1 MTKEFRSSEAFQALR
16 EKAEALIRKGEIERS
31 DKSGLDLVRLS
42 HELEVQRVELE
53 LQNEELRSANRQLEK
68 SRNEYADL
76 YQSAPAAFV
85 SLTPKGL
92 IEKAN
97 KAALRILADR
107 NNRIMGQGFS
117 SLIVDEDQPI
127 YFAYLNK
134 LSSNKSA
141 GSCELRLLGTGV
153 REPVY
158 VQLNAVAKYDANGE
172 LSHWH
177 LVFVDITE
185 RKKAETDLLNTTAK
199 MSSIFRAAPVGI
211 GVVSNRVIRE
221 VNDRFCEIS
230 GYSKDELIG
239 QNARILY
246 PDENEYRFVGREKYR
261 QIEKFGIGTVETR
274 FQRKDGTLI
283 DVLISS
289 TPLDENDHSVGITF
303 TALDITE
310 RKKAEK
316 VLRES
321 EEKFSKTFYSS
332 PSLLFICELETG
344 IFIDVNDAYCAITGH
359 TREEMIGRSSIE
371 LGIIS
376 ERRRAEILHDVREFG
391 RLQKL
396 ELKIDSKTGEVRYCL
411 FAAETMEYLGKQCL
425 VYSGVDITER
435 EEALQA
441 LQESE
446 RRFRAMADGLPLV
459 IWVHDVEGKQKFVNK
474 TFKEFFGLSEADTK
488 DEHWQSLLHPE
499 DEKAYVKEFLSSL
512 REQRSFHAKARI
524 RRADGQ
530 WRWVESWGQPWFSSK
545 AEYLGIIG
553 TSADITEHMQAEEI
567 MRGHRKN
574 LEKEVKQKTAKIIE
588 QYQQLEQMTLFV
600 KKMAQHTIKAM
611 ENDRRALSKEI
622 HDSIGGGLA
631 AIKMLLETRLHDTG
645 GRPPEGILSIER
657 VVDHLAEMI
666 KESKRIS
673 HQMRPMALDDFGLT
687 AAISEA
693 IKKFK
698 EFYPAIEVDFQVHV
712 LQDALDEEIKTVIY
726 RVVQEAL
733 NNVAKHSG
741 ADCVKIELK
750 ESEDQILLK
759 IEDNGC
765 GFEVSNN
772 LDANKPLQGYG
783 IISMKERVETC
794 KGTLQIDSRPGKG
807 TIVSAST
814 KRRIS

>member
-1 MTKEFRSSEAFQALR
+1 MSKEFRSSETFQILR
-16 EKAEALIRKGEIERS
+16 QKAEELVGQE
-31 DKSGLDLVRLS
+31 KSQSLQADRQDLERLS
-42 HELEVQRVELE
+42 YELEIQRVELE
-53 LQNEELRSANRQLEK
+53 LQNEELRSANRQLEA
-68 SRNEYADL
+68 SRDEFADL
-76 YQSAPAAFV
+76 YQSAPVAF
-85 SLTPKGL
+85 LTINATGL

-97 KAALRILADR
+97 AAAVRMLAGR
-107 NNRIMGQGFS
+107 KNRLIGKGFS
-117 SLIVDEDQPI
+117 VLIVDADQQI
-127 YFAYLNK
+127 YFSYLKNLAVEK
-134 LSSNKSA
+134 PV
-141 GSCELRLLGTGV
+141 GGCELRLIGAHDLQ
-153 REPVY
+153 PVH
-158 VQLNAVAKYDANGE
+158 VQLNAVAKFDVEGKF
-172 LSHWH
+172 SQWH
-177 LVFVDITE
+177 LALIDITE
-185 RKKAETDLLNTTAK
+185 RKQAEMELQESEAK
-199 MSSIFRAAPVGI
+199 MRSIFRAAPIGI
-211 GVVSNRVIRE
+211 GVVSKRVIRE
-221 VNDRFCEIS
+221 VNERFCEIS

-239 QNARILY
+239 QNARIIY
-246 PDENEYRFVGREKYR
+246 PNETEYQFVGREKYR
-261 QIEKFGIGTVETR
+261 QINKIGIGTVETR
-274 FQRKDGTLI
+274 FKRKDGTLI

-289 TPLDENDHSVGITF
+289 TPLDENDHSAGITF

-321 EEKFSKTFYSS
+321 EEKFSKAFYSS

-376 ERRRAEILHDVREFG
+376 EHRRAEILHNIREFG
-391 RLQKL
+391 GLQKL
-396 ELKIDSKTGEVRYCL
+396 ELKIASKTGEVLHCL

-441 LQESE
+441 LRESE

-474 TFKEFFGLSEADTK
+474 TFKEFFGLSEADTQ

-499 DEKAYVKEFLSSL
+499 DEKAYVNEFLSCL
-512 REQRSFHAKARI
+512 REQRPFHAKARV

-530 WRWVESWGQPWFSSK
+530 WRWMESWGQPWFS
-545 AEYLGIIG
+545 ANNRYIGIIG
-553 TSADITEHMQAEEI
+553 TSADITERVQAEEVL
-567 MRGHRKN
+567 RSHRKD
-574 LEKEVKQKTAKIIE
+574 LEKQVKKKTAKIIE
-588 QYQQLEQMTLFV
+588 QYQQLEQMTSAV
-600 KKMAQHTIKAM
+600 KRMAQHTIKAM

-622 HDSIGGGLA
+622 HDSIGGGLS
-631 AIKMLLETRLHDTG
+631 AIKMLLETRLHDSD

-657 VVDHLAEMI
+657 VVEHLAEMV

-698 EFYPAIEVDFQVHV
+698 EFYPAIEVDFQVHL

-783 IISMKERVETC
+783 IISMKERVEIC
-794 KGTLQIDSRPGKG
+794 KGTLQIDSKPGNG
-807 TIVSAST
+807 TVISASIQ
-814 KRRIS
+814 RAIY